1 MTPKQFRAARALLDL
16 SLNEAAALAGVA
28 AITVMRFEAG
38 QAVNA
43 NSFAA
48 LKRVLDSQGVILIN
62 PQGDMGEGLRLGP
75 VAAPGQ
81 PSKALH

>member
-28 AITVMRFEAG
+28 AITVMSFEAR
-38 QAVNA
+38 QPVDA

-48 LKRVLDSQGVILIN
+48 LKRILDSQVV
-62 PQGDMGEGLRLGP
+62 RLGSFS
-75 VAAPGQ
+75 VTVQ
-81 PSKALH
+81 PSKAFH